1 MTAATG
7 LLSRPTPADSQ
18 VHNHPWLARETTG
31 LPSKHLQVLELLRRT
46 ITNDTIFKGEK
57 ILVPKALCAEML
69 VKILSSHLGINKMK
83 QRAREILFWPG
94 LATDSHQHVAMCPI
108 CAPKAQSNLKEPLLP
123 HAIPSCPDRKSA
135 LTSLPGTTRTTSGWW
150 HWLLQQIL
158 QGRWTAKHNFC
169 CCHQE
174 AVSSLCLTCHSWDN
188 EEWQWFTIE
197 KFKVFA
203 MTCDIE
209 HITSSPGYPQF
220 SGLIEKYVQINKNIL
235 DKARSDGRCAVL
247 SILEY
252 RNTPV
257 DSLAS
262 PAQLLMGQQLHS
274 ILPTTSQQ
282 LKPKTVNQNSFV
294 SRPAHLQEAQKTCY
308 NQTAHPLSPMKT
320 GYHVYVQMTKG
331 DWRPA
336 KITAPCSTPW
346 SFNMETEDGTVY
358 HCNHCF
364 LRHKVA
370 PRTPSA
376 TAEDN
381 PRNETSPA
389 PSPDMKVQISRYGW
403 VIKPP
408 QKVDL

>member
-1 MTAATG
+1 
-7 LLSRPTPADSQ
+7 
-18 VHNHPWLARETTG
+18 
-31 LPSKHLQVLELLRRT
+31 
-46 ITNDTIFKGEK
+46 
-57 ILVPKALCAEML
+57 
-69 VKILSSHLGINKMK
+69 
-83 QRAREILFWPG
+83 
-94 LATDSHQHVAMCPI
+94 
-108 CAPKAQSNLKEPLLP
+108 
-123 HAIPSCPDRKSA
+123 
-135 LTSLPGTTRTTSGWW
+135 
-150 HWLLQQIL
+150 
-158 QGRWTAKHNFC
+158 
-169 CCHQE
+169 
-174 AVSSLCLTCHSWDN
+174 
-188 EEWQWFTIE
+188 
-197 KFKVFA
+197 

-336 KITAPCSTPW
+336 KITAPCSTP
-346 SFNMETEDGTVY
+346 
-358 HCNHCF
+358 
-364 LRHKVA
+364 
-370 PRTPSA
+370 
-376 TAEDN
+376 
-381 PRNETSPA
+381 
-389 PSPDMKVQISRYGW
+389 
-403 VIKPP
+403 
-408 QKVDL
+408 